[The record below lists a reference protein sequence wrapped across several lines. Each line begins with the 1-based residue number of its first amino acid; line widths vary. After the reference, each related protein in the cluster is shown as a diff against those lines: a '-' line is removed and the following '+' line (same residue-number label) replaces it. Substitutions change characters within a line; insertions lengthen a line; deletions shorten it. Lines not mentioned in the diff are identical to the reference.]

1 MNRLRRA
8 AKAAA
13 AGLAALALLAAGGC
27 LYPRDRTPD
36 MGVAPREAVRAVQEA
51 VDRYFASLGTLP
63 ILNAD
68 SNVPKY
74 EKFRIDFARLKSEGF
89 LPAPPPAAFEGG
101 GPYLFLIVDEER
113 EPKVRLLDLRVWD
126 RIEAVQR
133 RVREFL
139 GRDKPLPVGEEIYPG
154 FSGSG
159 FRPARHPRSRCRQH
173 VFRAHPA
180 AHGRRGRPGVRRL
193 RHRRGGSGPDKRR
206 HSRSG
211 RGFARSSGGAVAVR
225 AGEIP
230 RLPLEGRSAVGGNA
244 AAVTGSFF
252 LFSSFRDPCGRASHG
267 NLAPPVVR
275 KE

>member
-154 FSGSG
+154 FREVDFDRLGI
-159 FRPARHPRSRCRQH
+159 RD
-173 VFRAHPA
+173 
-180 AHGRRGRPGVRRL
+180 PGVASMF
-193 RHRRGGSGPDKRR
+193 SGHILPLMVDAD
-206 HSRSG
+206 G
-211 RGFARSSGGAVAVR
+211 RVYADYAIDVAEAVR
-225 AGEIP
+225 TSGATPGPEEDLRDLLVERSPFVPVKSPVYRWKDDLPSAETPP
-230 RLPLEGRSAVGGNA
+230 R
-244 AAVTGSFF
+244 
-252 LFSSFRDPCGRASHG
+252 
-267 NLAPPVVR
+267 
-275 KE
+275 